1 VAVVLRLIARHL
13 PLRQLGH
20 NASTQMCDTARA
32 DARRLGDQLAKGGVI
47 ARSDDI
53 FYLTLAEL
61 IAGPSKRALSAIE
74 ERRQTREQYT
84 AVELP
89 NEWTGDPEP
98 VAKEA
103 SARASVLKG
112 IAAGNGVA
120 TGRARVV
127 LDTDWLDAFRP
138 GEILVCQ
145 TTDPS
150 WSAAFALASAV
161 VLDTGGRMSHGA
173 IVAREFGLPCV
184 TNTGCATAVLRSG
197 DLVQVDGDAG
207 TVLRL
212 EGAGEG

>member
-1 VAVVLRLIARHL
+1 
-13 PLRQLGH
+13 
-20 NASTQMCDTARA
+20 
-32 DARRLGDQLAKGGVI
+32 
-47 ARSDDI
+47 
-53 FYLTLAEL
+53 
-61 IAGPSKRALSAIE
+61 
-74 ERRQTREQYT
+74 
-84 AVELP
+84 
-89 NEWTGDPEP
+89 
-98 VAKEA
+98 
-103 SARASVLKG
+103 LKG
-112 IAAGNGVA
+112 IAASNGVA

-127 LDTDWLDAFRP
+127 LDADWLDAFRP

-184 TNTGCATAVLRSG
+184 TNTGCATTVLRSG

-212 EGAGEG
+212 EGADEG